1 MQTTPLRISHEA
13 KHLCSLLVEW
23 PRQAVAAWL
32 AEYHSKS
39 GPADIGQSN
48 RPESRL
54 KRRAPMRAYIASTML
69 PKPLRPFEWFAVS
82 ILDTDYPGWLRSIP
96 DPPLVLFC
104 VGERNA
110 LDRRSVAVV
119 GARRCTT
126 VGRSVAFEVARGLAE
141 TGCNLV
147 SGLALGI
154 DTATHRG
161 ALAAGDGAT
170 TAVLGAGFNHLYPRQ
185 NTRLAQEL
193 LAAGGLLISEYPA
206 QVSPRPYHFPE
217 RNRIISG
224 LSEMTVLVE
233 ASEKS
238 GSLITARLALEQG
251 REVCAVPGLATSPL
265 SAGCHRLIRQ
275 GAALV
280 TSASEVAEELGW
292 SLSETVAFDKNVAD
306 SAAPSNEGA
315 VVGPPMTGLSAEIC
329 GEISAQSKQFDEIVA
344 LVGRDPQQVSQCL
357 MELQLSGFVRQG
369 ADGYICVL

>member
-1 MQTTPLRISHEA
+1 MQPTSLQISPEA
-13 KHLCSLLVEW
+13 EHLCSLLVEW

-39 GPADIGQSN
+39 GPANIGQSN

-54 KRRAPMRAYIASTML
+54 KRQAPMRAYIASTML
-69 PKPLRPFEWFAVS
+69 PKPLRPFEWFVVS
-82 ILDTDYPGWLRSIP
+82 ILDRDYPGWLRSIP

-110 LDRRSVAVV
+110 VDRRSVAVV

-141 TGCNLV
+141 TRCNLV

-185 NTRLAQEL
+185 NTRLVQEL
-193 LAAGGLLISEYPA
+193 LAADGLLISECPA

-233 ASEKS
+233 ASDKS
-238 GSLITARLALEQG
+238 GSLFTVRLALEQG
-251 REVCAVPGLATSPL
+251 REVCAVPGLATSSL

-275 GAALV
+275 GR
-280 TSASEVAEELGW
+280 
-292 SLSETVAFDKNVAD
+292 
-306 SAAPSNEGA
+306 P
-315 VVGPPMTGLSAEIC
+315 
-329 GEISAQSKQFDEIVA
+329 
-344 LVGRDPQQVSQCL
+344 
-357 MELQLSGFVRQG
+357 
-369 ADGYICVL
+369 